1 MVFEFD
7 DRNIMITRMELY
19 SFDDFTFQ
27 TIINNNQESN
37 NRIHYYY
44 FGNHS
49 QLNQF

>member
-37 NRIHYYY
+37 NRIHWNPLL
-44 FGNHS
+44 FWKP
-49 QLNQF
+49 FTT